1 MNLWYAKAVVLATSV
16 AIALI
21 RAPHGN
27 RSRKVRVVKSGRGPR
42 ETMLLTLAW
51 LGFFLPLV
59 WVFSP
64 WLAFADYRLRP
75 APLITGIVLIVPGL
89 WLFYRSHADLGTNWS
104 MTLEVREGHTL
115 VTQGVYRS
123 IRHPMYSALFLLS
136 IGLAFALPNVIAGP
150 AYLVTYGLLF
160 ALRIGREEAMMREEF
175 GKDYESYA
183 ARTRRLIPGVW

>member
-27 RSRKVRVVKSGRGPR
+27 RSRKVKVVKSGRGPR